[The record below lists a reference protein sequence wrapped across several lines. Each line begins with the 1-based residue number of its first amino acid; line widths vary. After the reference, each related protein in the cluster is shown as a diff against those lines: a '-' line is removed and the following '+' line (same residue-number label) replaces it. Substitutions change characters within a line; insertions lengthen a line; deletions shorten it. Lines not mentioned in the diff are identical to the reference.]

1 MHTFSGPERK
11 GKRRKAWMRQQNPEA
26 VEIAIEGNKEQNFF
40 FSFFFCNFS
49 FSWFGYGTGL
59 GF

>member
-26 VEIAIEGNKEQNFF
+26 VEIAIQGNKEQNLF
-40 FSFFFCNFS
+40 FSFSVIFLFPGS
-49 FSWFGYGTGL
+49 DTAL
-59 GF
+59 D